1 MKTPQEEA
9 ETICMNELSMP
20 EPRSFFQ
27 HVDRI
32 AEVVAMARAEGYKI
46 GVRARDEWSVD
57 RDAAGARDRALEQ
70 LGINQDTLVRV
81 NL

>member
-1 MKTPQEEA
+1 MKTPRE
-9 ETICMNELSMP
+9 IGHDISGCDG
-20 EPRSFFQ
+20 RSS
-27 HVDRI
+27 DGCSTACDI
-32 AEVVAMARAEGYKI
+32 ATVAIAQARAEGYKI

-81 NL
+81 KL